1 MKTWMEENL
10 VPELRD
16 MCAKGEIDDN
26 HIIYIDTLV
35 GGAKLSYK
43 LVKCE
48 DFAED

>member
-35 GGAKLSYK
+35 GEAKLSYK